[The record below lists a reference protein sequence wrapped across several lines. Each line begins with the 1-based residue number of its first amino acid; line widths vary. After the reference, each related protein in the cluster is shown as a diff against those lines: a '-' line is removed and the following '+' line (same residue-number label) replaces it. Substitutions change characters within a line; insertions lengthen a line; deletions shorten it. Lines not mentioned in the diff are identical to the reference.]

1 MKYRESIEANTFI
14 SSKTTQNNARNKA
27 IEHSRGII
35 DFIQMLGIFNAEQI
49 EIKFNEEHKFLIA
62 YGFRKS
68 EKFIF
73 RYFMFGR
80 DGWND
85 ESENDWAIF
94 KQAYFEQLKTELSM
108 FEIVEEDASDFGVHI
123 NLT

>member
-1 MKYRESIEANTFI
+1 MKYRELIENEDFNST
-14 SSKTTQNNARNKA
+14 KTTQNNARKKA

-35 DFIQMLGIFNAEQI
+35 DFIQMLGIYNAEQI

-62 YGFRKS
+62 YGFRNS

-80 DGWND
+80 DGWKND
-85 ESENDWAIF
+85 SESDWKIF
-94 KQAYFEQLKTELSM
+94 KQAYFEQLEMELSK
-108 FEIVEEDASDFGVHI
+108 FEWSKEDNNNFLVRI